1 MKHLTRGRMGQDRGI
16 ALVLVLWVIALLTVM
31 ALGLTAAQRTESTLT
46 ANALD
51 GARFRAAADA
61 GIAYAVLHLLAPPP
75 LDLGA
80 APGGVTGQTQ
90 AGAGGQAQEWLPD
103 GSPRPWTFAEV
114 PLAIS
119 VSNEASRIDLNA
131 ADANV
136 LTALLVV
143 LGVADDDAAALADR
157 ILDWRDPDDLVG
169 LNGAEDPAYAAA
181 GLPYGA
187 KDGPFTSVEE
197 LRQILGVTP
206 DLYARLAPELTVDSG
221 TDQIDQQFASAA
233 VLAAAQNVP
242 LADAQATVAARTQP
256 NLPGAVPAGPAA
268 GSGRGGPVYRI
279 RVARGVGVPDPSGG
293 SERAS
298 AGDDAAPVGATG
310 LAMEAL
316 IRVEQGGR
324 PPIKVIW
331 RRYGVA
337 PPPPPPPDAAGGLW
351 R

>member
-1 MKHLTRGRMGQDRGI
+1 
-16 ALVLVLWVIALLTVM
+16 LVLVLWVIALLTVM

-61 GIAYAVLHLLAPPP
+61 GIAYAVLHMLAPPP

-80 APGGVTGQTQ
+80 APGGVTGLAQGG
-90 AGAGGQAQEWLPD
+90 AAGGQTQEWLPD

-119 VSNEASRIDLNA
+119 VSNEASRIDINA

-136 LTALLVV
+136 LTALLLV
-143 LGVADDDAAALADR
+143 LGVAEDEAAALADR
-157 ILDWRDPDDLVG
+157 ILDWRDPDDLAG
-169 LNGAEDPAYAAA
+169 LNGAEDPDYAAA

-187 KDGPFTSVEE
+187 KDGPFSSVEE
-197 LRQILGVTP
+197 LRQVLGVTP

-221 TDQIDQQFASAA
+221 GQQVDQQFASAA
-233 VLAAAQNVP
+233 VLAAVQGVP
-242 LADAQATVAARTQP
+242 LEDAQATVAARTQP
-256 NLPGAVPAGPAA
+256 QLPGAVPAGPAA
-268 GSGRGGPVYRI
+268 VSGRGGPVYRI
-279 RVARGVGVPDPSGG
+279 RVARGAAGPDPYGASGL
-293 SERAS
+293 AS
-298 AGDDAAPVGATG
+298 AGGDAAPGGPAG

-316 IRVEQGGR
+316 IRVEQGAR
-324 PPIKVIW
+324 PPMKLIW

-337 PPPPPPPDAAGGLW
+337 PPPPPPPPDAAGGLW

>member
-1 MKHLTRGRMGQDRGI
+1 MGQDRGI

-75 LDLGA
+75 LDLGG
-80 APGGVTGQTQ
+80 APGGVPGLAQARATG
-90 AGAGGQAQEWLPD
+90 ADGQAQEWLPD

-131 ADANV
+131 ADVNV
-136 LTALLVV
+136 LTALLLV
-143 LGVADDDAAALADR
+143 LGVAEDQAAALADR

-169 LNGAEDPAYAAA
+169 LHGAEDSDYAAA

-197 LRQILGVTP
+197 LRQVLGVTP

-221 TDQIDQQFASAA
+221 AQQIDQQFASAA
-233 VLAAAQNVP
+233 VLAAVQGVP
-242 LADAQATVAARTQP
+242 LGDAQATVAARTQP
-256 NLPGAVPAGPAA
+256 RLPGAVPAGAA
-268 GSGRGGPVYRI
+268 AVSGRGGPVYRI
-279 RVARGVGVPDPSGG
+279 RVARGAAIPDPSGAPG
-293 SERAS
+293 RAA
-298 AGDDAAPVGATG
+298 AGGDAAPAGATG

-316 IRVEQGGR
+316 VRVEQGAR

-331 RRYGVA
+331 RRYGLA
-337 PPPPPPPDAAGGLW
+337 PPPPPPPPDAAGGLW

>member
-1 MKHLTRGRMGQDRGI
+1 MGQDRGI

-75 LDLGA
+75 MDLGA
-80 APGGVTGQTQ
+80 APGGVAGLAQ
-90 AGAGGQAQEWLPD
+90 AGGAGGQAQEWLPD

-136 LTALLVV
+136 LTALLLV
-143 LGVADDDAAALADR
+143 LGVAEDEAAALADR

-169 LNGAEDPAYAAA
+169 LNGAEDPDYAAA

-197 LRQILGVTP
+197 LRQVLGVTP

-221 TDQIDQQFASAA
+221 GQQVDQQFASAA
-233 VLAAAQNVP
+233 VLAAVQGVP
-242 LADAQATVAARTQP
+242 LEDAQATVAARTQP
-256 NLPGAVPAGPAA
+256 ALPGAVPAGAA
-268 GSGRGGPVYRI
+268 AVSGRGGPVYRI
-279 RVARGVGVPDPSGG
+279 RVARGAGVPDPSGASG
-293 SERAS
+293 RAA
-298 AGDDAAPVGATG
+298 AGGDAAPVGPTG

-316 IRVEQGGR
+316 VRVEQGAR

-337 PPPPPPPDAAGGLW
+337 PPPLPPPPDAAGGLW